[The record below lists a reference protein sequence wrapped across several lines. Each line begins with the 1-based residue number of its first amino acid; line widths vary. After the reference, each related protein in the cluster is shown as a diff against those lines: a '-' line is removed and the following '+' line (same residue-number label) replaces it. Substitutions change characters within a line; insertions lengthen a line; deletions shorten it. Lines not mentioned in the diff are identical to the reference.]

1 MATTAAAASRH
12 RITWR
17 DTELLRS
24 QFGEAVILTHCWF
37 VGIMCGRNL
46 LGVEGFPVNVRLNPD
61 RLSQRTA
68 LTAVDRGARELHLE
82 MLDSLESGVRIWALH
97 GVSVP
102 AHAHQVL
109 FRKAHTSS
117 SVTRPA
123 NTGS

>member
-61 RLSQRTA
+61 RLSQRLA
-68 LTAVDRGARELHLE
+68 LPAVGRSMGELL
-82 MLDSLESGVRIWALH
+82 L
-97 GVSVP
+97 
-102 AHAHQVL
+102 QVL
-109 FRKAHTSS
+109 NALNA
-117 SVTRPA
+117 SVRVTVR
-123 NTGS
+123 